1 MFGPRPR
8 WTASEIQSIA
18 SGSSVRAWASGPAS
32 TTSKPSALTSSPAVV
47 FAAASSPQTNIV
59 GLRGVERRREND
71 YLTEARRLGDAAR
84 PRLHARR
91 RDQGRHLGAP
101 GLTGAEHHLVAGGGP
116 ALAERGADGARADDP
131 DSHLVSHMTAG
142 LNRAARTP

>member
-47 FAAASSPQTNIV
+47 FVAASSPQTNI
-59 GLRGVERRREND
+59 
-71 YLTEARRLGDAAR
+71 AAR